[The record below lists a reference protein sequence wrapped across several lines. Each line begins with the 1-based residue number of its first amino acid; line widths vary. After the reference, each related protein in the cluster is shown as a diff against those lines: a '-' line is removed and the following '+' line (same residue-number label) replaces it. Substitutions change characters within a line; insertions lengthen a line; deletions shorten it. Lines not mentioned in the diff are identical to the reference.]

1 MQFLTRGLIDSFF
14 TVRGEIMEKVELL
27 APAGDLERL
36 KIAFEYGADAVY
48 LGGENFGMR
57 SAAKNFSIEDIKEGA
72 DFAHERGKKIFVTVN
87 IIPHN
92 EDFIGFKE
100 YLINLE
106 KAGIDALI
114 ASDPGVIEVIKE
126 TIPEMEI
133 HLSTQANTTNYHS
146 ANFWYKQGVKRVVVA
161 REMSFDEISEIRKM
175 TPSSMDIEA
184 FVHGA
189 MCISYSGRCLI
200 SNYMTGR
207 DANRGSCA
215 QSCRWKYSLV
225 EEKRPGEYFPV
236 YEDEGGTFFFNSKDL
251 CMIEYIPELIKSGIT
266 SLKIEGR
273 MKTSYYVATV
283 VRAYRMAIDE
293 YYKNPDS
300 WKFNPMWLDELKKG
314 SHRHFTTGFYNEK
327 PNHEEQNYESASYV
341 RNYDFVGIVVKP
353 ADENGLVTVEQRN
366 KMVVGDEIEI
376 IGPYTDTIVTK
387 IEEMFNEDGDAI
399 MEAPHPRQIVKMK
412 LPVNIGMNFMLRKQ
426 IEEIGE

>member
-1 MQFLTRGLIDSFF
+1 MN
-14 TVRGEIMEKVELL
+14 KVELL

-72 DFAHERGKKIFVTVN
+72 DFAHKFGKKIFVTVN

-92 EDFIGFKE
+92 EDFVGFEE
-100 YLINLE
+100 YLISLE
-106 KAGIDALI
+106 KAGVDALI
-114 ASDPGVIEVIKE
+114 ASDPGVIEVIKS
-126 TIPEMEI
+126 TIPNMEI

-146 ANFWYKQGVKRVVVA
+146 ANFWFKQGVKRVVVA
-161 REMSFDEISEIRKM
+161 RELSFDEIKDIRDNTSKE
-175 TPSSMDIEA
+175 MDIEA
-184 FVHGA
+184 FMHGA

-236 YEDEGGTFFFNSKDL
+236 YEDERGTFFFNSKDL
-251 CMIEYIPELIKSGIT
+251 CMIEYIPELINSGIT

-273 MKTSYYVATV
+273 MKTAYYVATV

-293 YYKNPDS
+293 YYKNPDE
-300 WKFNPMWLDELKKG
+300 WKFNPMWLEELKKG
-314 SHRHFTTGFYNEK
+314 SHRHFTTGFYNDK
-327 PNHEEQNYESASYV
+327 PGCQEQNYESASYV
-341 RNYDFVGIVVKP
+341 RNYDFVGIVLDK
-353 ADENGLVTVEQRN
+353 ADENGLITVEQRN
-366 KMVVGDEIEI
+366 KMVVGDEIEV
-376 IGPYTDTIVTK
+376 IGPYTETMISKIV
-387 IEEMFNEDGDAI
+387 EMYDEDGNSIDQ
-399 MEAPHPRQIVKMK
+399 APHPRQVVKMK
-412 LPVNIGMNFMLRKQ
+412 LTVDVDVNFMLRKE
-426 IEEIGE
+426 IEDTK

>member
-1 MQFLTRGLIDSFF
+1 MN
-14 TVRGEIMEKVELL
+14 KVELL

-57 SAAKNFSIEDIKEGA
+57 TAAKNFSMEDIKEGA

-92 EDFIGFKE
+92 EDFEGFEE
-100 YLINLE
+100 YLLDLE
-106 KAGIDALI
+106 KAGVDALI
-114 ASDPGVIEVIKE
+114 ASDPGVIDVIKE
-126 TIPEMEI
+126 TVPNMEI
-133 HLSTQANTTNYHS
+133 HLSTQANTTNYRS
-146 ANFWYKQGVKRVVVA
+146 ANFWYKQGVKRVVIA
-161 REMSFDEISEIRKM
+161 RELSFDEIKEMRDNV
-175 TPSSMDIEA
+175 PEDLDIEA
-184 FVHGA
+184 FMHGA

-215 QSCRWKYSLV
+215 QSCRWKYSLM

-236 YEDEGGTFFFNSKDL
+236 YEDDRGTFFFNSKDL
-251 CMIEYIPELIKSGIT
+251 CMIEYIPELIESGIT

-273 MKTSYYVATV
+273 MKTVYYVATV

-293 YYKNPDS
+293 YYKDPEN
-300 WKFNPMWLDELKKG
+300 WKFNPVWLEELKKG
-314 SHRHFTTGFYNEK
+314 SHRHFTTGFYNNK
-327 PNHEEQNYESASYV
+327 PGTEEQNYASASYV
-341 RNYDFVGIVVKP
+341 RNYDFIGIVLED

-376 IGPYTDTIVTK
+376 MGPYTETITTT
-387 IEEMFNEDGDAI
+387 ITEMYNEDGEPIEA
-399 MEAPHPRQIVKMK
+399 APHPRQIVKMR
-412 LPVNIGMNFMLRKQ
+412 LPEEVKTNFMLRKA
-426 IEEIGE
+426 IEEK